1 MDNRKHSQF
10 VYPDNEIY
18 YWLFL
23 LCYERNNNF
32 ENAEKMHNL
41 WMYCK
46 YFCNDYQHFYIILYE
61 MRKKAFFL
69 MFLWTQTSQL
79 ENSYIFAV
87 MVCINHRK
95 YCKHIAFGNVFFLAP
110 LAVDIPY

>member
-10 VYPDNEIY
+10 VYADNEIY

-41 WMYCK
+41 
-46 YFCNDYQHFYIILYE
+46 
-61 MRKKAFFL
+61 
-69 MFLWTQTSQL
+69 
-79 ENSYIFAV
+79 
-87 MVCINHRK
+87 
-95 YCKHIAFGNVFFLAP
+95 
-110 LAVDIPY
+110 